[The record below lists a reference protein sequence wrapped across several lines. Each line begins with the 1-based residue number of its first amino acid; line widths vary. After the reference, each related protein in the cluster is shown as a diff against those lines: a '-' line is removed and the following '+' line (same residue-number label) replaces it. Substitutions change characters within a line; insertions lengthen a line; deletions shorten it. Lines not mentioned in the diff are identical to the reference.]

1 MKLGFSVGNGITI
14 KIGKENVLLDPRVA
28 DFNSFCTHAHADHMP
43 QTIVR
48 KPYCSPET
56 YELAKLRNPDFDAKK
71 MQQGKWQK
79 FDNFRAKLI
88 SSGHLLGSSQV
99 FIEADDTTI
108 LYTGDI
114 KLWPG
119 LTSKPIDIEHAD
131 IVITEATFGRPS
143 FQLPHIDAVRKDI
156 IDFVKEHRKNHTVNL
171 GGYPIGKAQE
181 AIKLLNNNGIVPSVS
196 ESIARFSEVYKRFGV
211 DLKFIED
218 GADVSVLPMHLI
230 SQMAYSNSKNGNN
243 GNNGSKNAV
252 LTGWAV
258 SRKFANG
265 VTAFPLSD
273 HCDYNQLLTFIQA
286 VEPKKVFTVHGFERE
301 FAKTIREKLKIPA
314 SPLLARSQKLL
325 IDY

>member
-1 MKLGFSVGNGITI
+1 MKLEFSVGNGIAI
-14 KIGKENVLLDPRVA
+14 KIGKEHVLLDPRVA
-28 DFNSFCTHAHADHMP
+28 DFTSFVTHAHADHLP

-56 YELAKLRNPDFDAKK
+56 YDLAKMRNPDFDANK
-71 MQQGKWQK
+71 MQQGKWHK

-119 LTSKPIDIEHAD
+119 LSSKPIEIEHAD
-131 IVITEATFGRPS
+131 ILITEATFGHPS
-143 FQLPHIDAVRKDI
+143 FQLPHIDSVRKDI
-156 IDFVKEHRKNHTVNL
+156 VDFVIEHRKNHTVNL

-181 AIKLLNNNGIVPSVS
+181 AIKLLNNNDIVPGVS
-196 ESIARFSEVYKRFGV
+196 ESIAKFSEVYKNFGV
-211 DLKFIED
+211 KLKFIED
-218 GADVSVLPMHLI
+218 GADVSVLPMHI
-230 SQMAYSNSKNGNN
+230 IPQIA

-258 SRKFANG
+258 THNSRFSNNNDI
-265 VTAFPLSD
+265 TAFPLSD
-273 HCDYNQLLTFIQA
+273 HCDYNQLLTFIKA

-314 SPLLARSQKLL
+314 SPLIARSQKLL
-325 IDY
+325 VDY